1 MAPPAPLIDWI
12 VMTNPSSDS
21 PINAPEPA
29 LQEDLR
35 GRSDTETQKAYE
47 PDDGP
52 LSPAQIAALQAA
64 ADKDLPKGAVL
75 HRNCLFP

>member
-21 PINAPEPA
+21 PTNAPEPA
-29 LQEDLR
+29 LQEDLQ
-35 GRSDTETQKAYE
+35 GRSDAAAQKAYE

-64 ADKDLPKGAVL
+64 ADKEMPKGAVL
-75 HRNCLFP
+75 HRTCLFS

>member
-12 VMTNPSSDS
+12 AMTNPSSDS
-21 PINAPEPA
+21 RINAPAPA

-35 GRSDTETQKAYE
+35 GRSNTEAQKAYE

-52 LSPAQIAALQAA
+52 LTPAQIAALQAA

-75 HRNCLFP
+75 HRNCLFS

>member
-1 MAPPAPLIDWI
+1 MQDGITSIAPLASLIDWI

-21 PINAPEPA
+21 RINAPEPS

-35 GRSDTETQKAYE
+35 GRSDTEAPKAYE

-52 LSPAQIAALQAA
+52 LSP
-64 ADKDLPKGAVL
+64 
-75 HRNCLFP
+75 

>member
-35 GRSDTETQKAYE
+35 SQSDTADQKAYE